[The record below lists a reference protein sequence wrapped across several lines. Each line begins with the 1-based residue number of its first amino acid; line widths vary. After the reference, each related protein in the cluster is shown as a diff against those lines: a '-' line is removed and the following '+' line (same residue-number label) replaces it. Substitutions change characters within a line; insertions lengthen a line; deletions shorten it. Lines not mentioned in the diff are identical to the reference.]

1 MAPAPNSKKRKL
13 ADTTLAPTEVVANPA
28 KRREHD
34 ISHLIEF
41 LESARGAKD
50 SRPRKVKAHHFKMRT
65 TYSNDTKAFVV
76 YLRFGSLTQDGP
88 PQHSMAQIRDL
99 TGVKLVS
106 CYSIIRDWRK
116 KGFVISN
123 GKLGVSHRTKVT
135 VELEQQLINT
145 KTLTE
150 MAPHSL

>member
-1 MAPAPNSKKRKL
+1 
-13 ADTTLAPTEVVANPA
+13 
-28 KRREHD
+28 
-34 ISHLIEF
+34 
-41 LESARGAKD
+41 
-50 SRPRKVKAHHFKMRT
+50 MRT

-123 GKLGVSHRTKVT
+123 GKLGVSHRTKVR
-135 VELEQQLINT
+135 V
-145 KTLTE
+145 
-150 MAPHSL
+150 